1 VTLPLYL
8 LDPPALDGVSPGVE
22 LELGGD
28 EGRHAATVRRTRVG
42 ERLLV
47 ADGLGRRARAVVVQV
62 GPGRLLLRVEDVDTV
77 APPAPAVV
85 LVQAL
90 AKGGRD
96 ELAVETATELGVDA
110 VVPWQAGRS
119 VVVWSGE
126 RGERSRRRWEQTV
139 RTAAKQARRPL
150 VPEVRPT
157 LRTRDLA
164 EAAAGGNLLV
174 LHEEAELPLVRA
186 GLPDAGELWVAVGP
200 EGGVAPEELT
210 ELTGAG
216 AVAVRLG
223 PQVLRS
229 SSAGAAALAVLSVR
243 LRRWG

>member
-1 VTLPLYL
+1 
-8 LDPPALDGVSPGVE
+8 
-22 LELGGD
+22 
-28 EGRHAATVRRTRVG
+28 
-42 ERLLV
+42 
-47 ADGLGRRARAVVVQV
+47 
-62 GPGRLLLRVEDVDTV
+62 
-77 APPAPAVV
+77 
-85 LVQAL
+85 VQAL

-110 VVPWQAGRS
+110 VVPWQAARS

-139 RTAAKQARRPL
+139 RAAAKQARRPL

-164 EAAAGGNLLV
+164 AAASGRRVLV
-174 LHEEAELPLVRA
+174 LHEDAELPLAQAPV
-186 GLPDAGELWVAVGP
+186 PDAGELWVAVGP
-200 EGGVAPEELT
+200 EGGVAPEELA

-243 LRRWG
+243 LGRWA

>member
-1 VTLPLYL
+1 M
-8 LDPPALDGVSPGVE
+8 
-22 LELGGD
+22 
-28 EGRHAATVRRTRVG
+28 
-42 ERLLV
+42 
-47 ADGLGRRARAVVVQV
+47 
-62 GPGRLLLRVEDVDTV
+62 
-77 APPAPAVV
+77 

-110 VVPWQAGRS
+110 VAPWQAARS

-139 RTAAKQARRPL
+139 RAAAKQARRAA
-150 VPEVRPT
+150 RPRGQGDDAHRRRRGRGRDART
-157 LRTRDLA
+157 CSSCTRTRRCRWRRPPVPA
-164 EAAAGGNLLV
+164 
-174 LHEEAELPLVRA
+174 
-186 GLPDAGELWVAVGP
+186 AGELWVVVGP
-200 EGGVAPEELT
+200 EGGVAPEELA

-243 LRRWG
+243 LGRWA

>member
-1 VTLPLYL
+1 
-8 LDPPALDGVSPGVE
+8 
-22 LELGGD
+22 
-28 EGRHAATVRRTRVG
+28 
-42 ERLLV
+42 
-47 ADGLGRRARAVVVQV
+47 
-62 GPGRLLLRVEDVDTV
+62 
-77 APPAPAVV
+77 
-85 LVQAL
+85 
-90 AKGGRD
+90 
-96 ELAVETATELGVDA
+96 
-110 VVPWQAGRS
+110 
-119 VVVWSGE
+119 
-126 RGERSRRRWEQTV
+126 V

-150 VPEVRPT
+150 VPQVRPT
-157 LRTRDLA
+157 LRTCDLA

-174 LHEEAELPLVRA
+174 LHEAAELPLVRA